1 VLKSLVFE
9 GLGDGFLS
17 TGVVAVVVVLWKE
30 LVDVYSFS
38 FCRKLGM
45 GIVNALK
52 VNGMSNFYITFKFN
66 MKLTSYQRI

>member
-17 TGVVAVVVVLWKE
+17 TGIVAVVVVLWKE

-38 FCRKLGM
+38 FCRRLGM
-45 GIVNALK
+45 GIVNALN
-52 VNGMSNFYITFKFN
+52 VNGMSIFYCHI
-66 MKLTSYQRI
+66 

>member
-17 TGVVAVVVVLWKE
+17 TGIVVVVVVLWKE

-38 FCRKLGM
+38 FCRRLRM

-52 VNGMSNFYITFKFN
+52 VAWNVNFLRYI
-66 MKLTSYQRI
+66 